1 MRDAASEY
9 HALFEKFL
17 NGSMTVEEFR
27 DTYLAQFKN
36 EERLGEPLFEILDQV
51 FGDVDLFT
59 TDRELCAEKP
69 ELYLDEAALRER
81 VRIAAICL
89 SASSPPKARL
99 R

>member
-9 HALFEKFL
+9 LALFEKFL
-17 NGSMTVEEFR
+17 NRSMTVEEFR
-27 DTYLAQFKN
+27 ETYLAQFKN
-36 EERLGEPLFEILDQV
+36 EERLEEPLFEILDQI

-69 ELYLDEAALRER
+69 EFYLDQASLREK
-81 VRIAAICL
+81 VRIAAMRLLALC
-89 SASSPPKARL
+89 PPKARL